1 MNPRQ
6 RGLHCFRTRP
16 RLPRALATMACDLF
30 TTGRRLAGRPPLTL
44 LHRRPCPTS
53 IQVRSPCV
61 IHARK
66 GLERRKANIAKFAKA
81 TFRLLDGRRRPRG
94 TWSGF
99 LGVLKRDGEELTDF
113 LHTYVSNSKSC
124 RKHARRCRFAQR
136 LQNPSIK
143 EYTLL

>member
-61 IHARK
+61 IPCQKRPRETKSKHCKICKSDIQAARREAEAEGNLEWVPRSPEK
-66 GLERRKANIAKFAKA
+66 GWRG
-81 TFRLLDGRRRPRG
+81 THRLLAHVRVQ
-94 TWSGF
+94 
-99 LGVLKRDGEELTDF
+99 LQELPQTCSAMP
-113 LHTYVSNSKSC
+113 LCPETPKPLN
-124 RKHARRCRFAQR
+124 
-136 LQNPSIK
+136 
-143 EYTLL
+143 